1 MYGKPGFAIACALNL
16 VATTGHAAPEPPAEG
31 TPATSD
37 PLVTPALSDAELARL
52 AEQEAK
58 AEVIPVTGSPRGV
71 AEDFL
76 VLPDGAD
83 LGGRLRLITA
93 DDGLGAGRIKLTDL
107 ALLDLNA
114 QWGFAHGYELDGA
127 VSVLA
132 KQPAGTD
139 EPVLQ
144 GGSLAVRRDLFT
156 RTALAVSGSIGPLA
170 GLPGY
175 ELGAAVF
182 VAHKHRLNQFIAFA
196 LAGGASSTFLRPAMA
211 SDRPYLFEG
220 AGHAAV
226 QVAFDRIWGGWMGA
240 GYALPA
246 LHRGH
251 DPVSGMALDPQPRLD
266 LNIGTAVQLADQWD
280 LAIDLT
286 IIDRGDRAS
295 PATRLPILDGGFDQ
309 IQLTIGISRRVDP
322 SERSRRRSG
331 LSDPMITL

>member
-1 MYGKPGFAIACALNL
+1 MYGKLASAITCAFSL
-16 VATTGHAAPEPPAEG
+16 VVTAARAAPEPPPEG
-31 TPATSD
+31 TPSTSD
-37 PLVTPALSDAELARL
+37 PLATPSLSDEQLAKL
-52 AEQEAK
+52 AGQEAT
-58 AEVIPVTGSPRGV
+58 AEVITVTGSPRGV

-107 ALLDLNA
+107 ALVDVNA
-114 QWGFAHGYELDGA
+114 QWGFARGFELDGA
-127 VSVLA
+127 LSVLA
-132 KQPAGTD
+132 KHPAGTD
-139 EPVLQ
+139 EHVFQ

-156 RTALAVSGSIGPLA
+156 RTALAVSGSAGPLA
-170 GLPGY
+170 GLSGY

-182 VAHKHRLNQFIAFA
+182 VAHKHRLNQYIAFA
-196 LAGGASSTFLRPAMA
+196 LAGGASSTFVRPTMA
-211 SDRPYLFEG
+211 DDKPYLFEG

-226 QVAFDRIWGGWMGA
+226 NVAFDRMWGGWMGA

-266 LNIGTAVQLADQWD
+266 LNIGTAVQLADKWD
-280 LAIDLT
+280 LSIELS
-286 IIDRGDRAS
+286 IVDRGDGAN

-309 IQLTIGISRRVDP
+309 IQLTVGISRRVDL
-322 SERSRRRSG
+322 SDRSRRQLG
-331 LSDPMITL
+331 DPMIRL